1 MSRDLAAVMAEV
13 LRILADE
20 VENNRSLAR
29 KLSAPW
35 EEFFKEAKPK
45 EVKGAKK
52 ARAVVPEEFDPFRIY
67 YDRGKVGLYDELAKF
82 DAPVLKAILTHFS
95 LDPSRSYTRLRK
107 PEKLRDLIVEKVK
120 AMGERGEAFRSKN

>member
-29 KLSAPW
+29 KLAGPW
-35 EEFFKEAKPK
+35 EEFLQEAKPK
-45 EVKGAKK
+45 EFKEAKK
-52 ARAVVPEEFDPFRIY
+52 ARAVVPEGFDPFRIY
-67 YDRGKVGLYDELAKF
+67 YDKGKVGLYEELAKF

-107 PEKLRDLIVEKVK
+107 PEKLIDLIVEKVK
-120 AMGERGEAFRSKN
+120 AGAERGQAFRE